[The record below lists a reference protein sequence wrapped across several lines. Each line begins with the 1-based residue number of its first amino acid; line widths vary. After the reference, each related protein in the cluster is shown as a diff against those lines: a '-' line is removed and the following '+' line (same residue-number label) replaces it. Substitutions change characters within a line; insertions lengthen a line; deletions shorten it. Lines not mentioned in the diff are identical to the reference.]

1 MLTEKEHLLSCLAE
15 ECAEVAQ
22 VVSKTLRFGIDNE
35 RSGKTNL
42 QKLNAEIADVFA
54 LIEMIAEAGI
64 PLQISRDDIEA
75 KKLKLAL
82 YMEYSRSVSLLE
94 PKI

>member
-1 MLTEKEHLLSCLAE
+1 MLNTKEHLLVCFAE

-75 KKLKLAL
+75 KKLKLTH